1 MKQETYA
8 FVVVSGEPGT
18 IALAKWLISD
28 GRSGSQ
34 PIATYGEIRRL
45 MHSLGVKVIDI
56 RRDTT

>member
-1 MKQETYA
+1 MKQELYA

-18 IALAKWLISD
+18 IAVAKFLLSD

-45 MHSLGVKVIDI
+45 MRSFGARIIDI
-56 RRDTT
+56 RREV